1 MANKVDFTGAL
12 DNEIKKDM
20 DTQQEDNGLIIEDK
34 DPLFTPPAKKNKKKS
49 TKKAFPVYMDEQKVN
64 KLDRICRKNGCTR
77 NELINSMI
85 DFALERYID

>member
-12 DNEIKKDM
+12 GNEIVKDVGE
-20 DTQQEDNGLIIEDK
+20 QQEVGAIIKDNDL
-34 DPLFTPPAKKNKKKS
+34 LFTPPSKKPKKKS
-49 TKKAFPVYMDEQKVN
+49 TRKAFPVYMDEQKVN

-85 DFALERYID
+85 DFALERYNN

>member
-12 DNEIKKDM
+12 GNEIVKDIEE
-20 DTQQEDNGLIIEDK
+20 QQKGGVIIEDK
-34 DPLFTPPAKKNKKKS
+34 DPLFTPPSKKPKKKS

-77 NELINSMI
+77 NELVNSMI